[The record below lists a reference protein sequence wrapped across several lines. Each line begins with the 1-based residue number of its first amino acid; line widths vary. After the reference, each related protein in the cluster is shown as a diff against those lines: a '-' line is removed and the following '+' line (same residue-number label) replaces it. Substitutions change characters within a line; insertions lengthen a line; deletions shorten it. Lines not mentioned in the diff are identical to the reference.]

1 MVKKNCSTYIQFFF
15 FYDIWQFFYYE
26 NNWRYRNNCLKCVQK
41 CVKNEGFYERVFIHL
56 CKMSADTKCTA
67 QTSKL
72 SEGDFSHSS
81 STFIFPNQYRQN
93 WVLPGRNVFCLAV
106 LQENKTVEFQSH
118 AKYFL
123 LTCVPAGY
131 PSYSGSKTSLM
142 YGASIDFG
150 IPGFGVPSLSDII
163 DVTLSKRAFV
173 YWWIFSCIW
182 RIYGCDKIW
191 TWITICHRKYVY
203 I

>member
-1 MVKKNCSTYIQFFF
+1 MRGFSSIFARCQQILN
-15 FYDIWQFFYYE
+15 
-26 NNWRYRNNCLKCVQK
+26 VQHRPQS
-41 CVKNEGFYERVFIHL
+41 CQRVTFVIHHR
-56 CKMSADTKCTA
+56 
-67 QTSKL
+67 L
-72 SEGDFSHSS
+72 SYFQINTDKIEC
-81 STFIFPNQYRQN
+81 Y
-93 WVLPGRNVFCLAV
+93 LFCLAV

-150 IPGFGVPSLSDII
+150 ISGFGVPSLSDII

-173 YWWIFSCIW
+173 YW
-182 RIYGCDKIW
+182 
-191 TWITICHRKYVY
+191 
-203 I
+203 

>member
-26 NNWRYRNNCLKCVQK
+26 NNWRYSTDLKAVR
-41 CVKNEGFYERVFIHL
+41 GWLSSFIIDFHL
-56 CKMSADTKCTA
+56 SKSILTK
-67 QTSKL
+67 
-72 SEGDFSHSS
+72 FSV
-81 STFIFPNQYRQN
+81 TRY
-93 WVLPGRNVFCLAV
+93 
-106 LQENKTVEFQSH
+106 K
-118 AKYFL
+118 FL
-123 LTCVPAGY
+123 LFCCVAGKQNSWVSVSCLFFILTSVPAGY

-150 IPGFGVPSLSDII
+150 ISGFGVPSLSDIT

-173 YWWIFSCIW
+173 YWWIFSCVW

-191 TWITICHRKYVY
+191 TWIIICHRKNVY